1 MPKTYD
7 LAVKVGSYEV
17 DGKTKNRY
25 LNIGAVFSGDK
36 GNYILLNKTFNPAG
50 VQDERG
56 GQSIIVS
63 MFEPKSNNSSE
74 EKPASATENWAE

>member
-1 MPKTYD
+1 MPKTHD
-7 LAVKVGSYEV
+7 LCVKVGSYEV
-17 DGKTKNRY
+17 EGKVRNRY
-25 LNIGAVFSGDK
+25 LNIGAMFSGDK

-63 MFEPKSNNSSE
+63 MFEPKKSGE
-74 EKPASATENWAE
+74 GEDQPVAEDKGWAE